1 MKNNRI
7 LKYNRDVKI
16 NVATVVIAAVFIY
29 SLISLFIM
37 INKDPITIYKVSKS
51 NINNNISLNGL
62 VVREEKIINSN
73 KNGYVCYYVRDG
85 QKIKKG
91 ATLCTIDGSG
101 KMKDYIEE
109 GAQSEEI
116 LTASDYNNIR
126 TTISL
131 YKSTYRNENF
141 YNTYNFNNNI
151 NNKVVEVTNEILM
164 KRVSGTITGLSTI
177 TSPYSGTVTYYIDGY
192 ENYDINN
199 VSKEAFD
206 KSKYQK
212 QTLKTGD
219 DVTSNSQIIKVLPS
233 ENWNIIAPIT
243 DEQIERISNRDS
255 VLFKINNSSFE
266 VYMPYTIIEKPDGK
280 YINISLNKYMSNFI
294 AERFVSIEIIKP
306 DDKGLKIP
314 VSSIVEKDT
323 YKIPVRYLSGGGN
336 QTNYNRFNIQVKD
349 NETGEVTIKQV
360 LPTIY
365 MMDDEYC
372 YVDPSVFS
380 NSDVLLD
387 ITSNNTIAVSLLEI
401 NKLQGVYLANR
412 GTAEFRKV
420 TVLKTVD
427 EFSLIKNDEEI
438 KVYDNI
444 ILDASS
450 VSENQIIY

>member
-29 SLISLFIM
+29 SLISLFRM

-131 YKSTYRNENF
+131 YKSTYKNENF

-164 KRVSGTITGLSTI
+164 KRVSGTITGLSPI

-306 DDKGLKIP
+306 DDEGLKIP

-387 ITSNNTIAVSLLEI
+387 ITSNNTIAVSLLEL

-412 GTAEFRKV
+412 GTAEFRRV